1 MNEALELACKLYA
14 YARGDE
20 YQRVAEEAAAILCSQ
35 HAEIEGWKK
44 DQKENL
50 RNQCDLHAEIER
62 LKTVPMKYRRMTF
75 NAELQNEVTALHAER
90 ERNLDSICVGN
101 NIINSLKSE
110 NGELYAEV
118 DALKAVLSAL
128 RAENQKLRSN
138 HERLQKLVDDGSAS
152 GLAYTASLELEA
164 ENQNLRKALESVA
177 TMSEELSISRFAR
190 AALEET
196 RNETA

>member
-1 MNEALELACKLYA
+1 MNKALELADDCDMHAKHA
-14 YARGDE
+14 DNSIAFE
-20 YQRVAEEAAAILCSQ
+20 VMHNAAAILRSQ

-44 DQKENL
+44 GQKENL

-128 RAENQKLRSN
+128 RAENQKLR
-138 HERLQKLVDDGSAS
+138 D
-152 GLAYTASLELEA
+152 
-164 ENQNLRKALESVA
+164 ALGA
-177 TMSEELSISRFAR
+177 IILNFDAGNITLGAIQDAR
-190 AALEET
+190 AALAKMIRQLKEKL
-196 RNETA
+196 